1 MDRLVSRVYEAPTG
15 HSQVPVP
22 PLVKLPEPVMKVD
35 IGVSTEVAKVDVGVS
50 TYRRTFT
57 NVIGSRPSAPAAASA
72 SLSALASAFGSASAS
87 GSEPAPELSLVKECR
102 KLPKVIRGLN
112 ELGHASDASQLVAW
126 RLLLIPQEK
135 LTNCL
140 DNLADEQHIKTRIP
154 KICDILAQVNQKYE
168 EPAIQNTAAK
178 LGITAT
184 EAKTL
189 LTCPVRH

>member
-1 MDRLVSRVYEAPTG
+1 M
-15 HSQVPVP
+15 PVP

-57 NVIGSRPSAPAAASA
+57 NVIGSRPPAPAAASA
-72 SLSALASAFGSASAS
+72 SLSASASACVSASAS
-87 GSEPAPELSLVKECR
+87 GSEPAPLLSLVKESR
-102 KLPKVIRGLN
+102 KLPKVIRGYN
-112 ELGHASDASQLVAW
+112 ELGHASDASQLVAM
-126 RLLLIPQEK
+126 RLLVIPEEK

-154 KICDILAQVNQKYE
+154 KICDILAQVNEKYK
-168 EPAIQNTAAK
+168 EPAIQDAAAN
-178 LGITAT
+178 LRMTPT

-189 LTCPVRH
+189 LACPVRH

>member
-1 MDRLVSRVYEAPTG
+1 MQQRHVQRLPRRSKESIQAGAELTQKTTVQICKSISCTDLSRESTG

-102 KLPKVIRGLN
+102 KLPKVIRGRN
-112 ELGHASDASQLVAW
+112 ELGDASDASQLVAW
-126 RLLLIPQEK
+126 RLLIIPEDKLI
-135 LTNCL
+135 NCL

-154 KICDILAQVNQKYE
+154 KICDIFWH
-168 EPAIQNTAAK
+168 
-178 LGITAT
+178 
-184 EAKTL
+184 
-189 LTCPVRH
+189 R